1 MAGQF
6 KGIICLIIAGAILA
20 FTDALSKHLTADFP
34 PGEIMFFRAVFVFI
48 PIVIMTWRN
57 GGMASIRV
65 VNWKGQLARGLCA
78 LTTSFLFMVAVK
90 QLPLADITA
99 IVFSSPIILTVLAPY
114 FLGEHVGWRRWVA
127 VIVGFCGILVMV
139 RPSGD
144 AVLWPSMLALAATVM
159 VSFRDIATRRLAKT
173 DTANSIMVCTTGCV
187 ALGGLATIFL
197 GWRMPDQE
205 GFALLMF
212 TGTLQ
217 GIGHYF
223 LVAAFLHG
231 EAVVVAPF
239 RYFAMLWA
247 SLYGYLFFNDVPGPT
262 TIIGASIVIAS
273 GLFIFYRETQQSRR
287 R

>member
-1 MAGQF
+1 
-6 KGIICLIIAGAILA
+6 
-20 FTDALSKHLTADFP
+20 
-34 PGEIMFFRAVFVFI
+34 
-48 PIVIMTWRN
+48 
-57 GGMASIRV
+57 
-65 VNWKGQLARGLCA
+65 
-78 LTTSFLFMVAVK
+78 
-90 QLPLADITA
+90 
-99 IVFSSPIILTVLAPY
+99 
-114 FLGEHVGWRRWVA
+114 
-127 VIVGFCGILVMV
+127 
-139 RPSGD
+139 
-144 AVLWPSMLALAATVM
+144 
-159 VSFRDIATRRLAKT
+159 
-173 DTANSIMVCTTGCV
+173 
-187 ALGGLATIFL
+187 
-197 GWRMPDQE
+197 MPDQE

-262 TIIGASIVIAS
+262 TIIGASIVIAR

>member
-1 MAGQF
+1 
-6 KGIICLIIAGAILA
+6 
-20 FTDALSKHLTADFP
+20 
-34 PGEIMFFRAVFVFI
+34 FVFI